1 MGQLFNIAI
10 AVLIFLAIYTVGVKM
25 MASFSR
31 AHPAPPPAGELRRVR
46 MTFQC
51 ESCGTEVRM
60 TKAPNTDP
68 TGPSC
73 CMQEMELI
81 HNSDD

>member
-1 MGQLFNIAI
+1 MGQIVNIVI
-10 AVLIFLAIYTVGVKM
+10 ALAAFVVIYTIGVKM

-31 AHPAPPPAGELRRVR
+31 TQPPPPPDGELRRVR

-51 ESCGTEVRM
+51 QTCGTEVRM
-60 TKAPNTDP
+60 TKAPNAEP
-68 TGPSC
+68 EGPSC

-81 HNSDD
+81 HNSEE